1 MLYAQKTI
9 ELVVVA
15 AAAAAAA
22 VVVEEVGLDEQS
34 FVAHQR
40 SSLLVEVLLRIEF
53 LGPRNW
59 VDLDA
64 GAMRSTEIFQRKYVS
79 KSDSTILVSFFC
91 SLVLCVVIILFSLI
105 ERQTCFSP
113 GPEDCMGLYIRS
125 H

>member
-1 MLYAQKTI
+1 MLSEQKTL
-9 ELVVVA
+9 ELVVAVAVA
-15 AAAAAAA
+15 AVAAVAAAA
-22 VVVEEVGLDEQS
+22 VVVVVVEVGPDEQS

-105 ERQTCFSP
+105 ESRHEP
-113 GPEDCMGLYIRS
+113 G
-125 H
+125 